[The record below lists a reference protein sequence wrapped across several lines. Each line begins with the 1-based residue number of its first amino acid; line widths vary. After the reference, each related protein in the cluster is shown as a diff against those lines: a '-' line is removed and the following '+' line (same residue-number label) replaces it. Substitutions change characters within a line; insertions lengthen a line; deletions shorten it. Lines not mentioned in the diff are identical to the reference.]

1 MNLADAIKKELEEKR
16 ITQVELGKKLNQNR
30 QAINKHLSSWKK
42 GKTPTISL
50 LKKWCNAIGCDYKKF
65 LPYL

>member
-16 ITQVELGKKLNQNR
+16 ITQVELGKKLN
-30 QAINKHLSSWKK
+30 LSSWKK

-65 LPYL
+65 SPYL